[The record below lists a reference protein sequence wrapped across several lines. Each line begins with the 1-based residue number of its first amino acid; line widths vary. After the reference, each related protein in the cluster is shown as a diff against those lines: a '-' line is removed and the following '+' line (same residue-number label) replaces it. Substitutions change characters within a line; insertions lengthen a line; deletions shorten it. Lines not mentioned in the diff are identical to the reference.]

1 MFCSSIWFFSDGFD
15 LGGGVIP
22 TSWAKDLEK
31 LKTKAK
37 QSEEILERVQLT
49 DDLKSMRYY

>member
-37 QSEEILERVQLT
+37 QSKEILERVQLT